1 MITSLHTYT
10 YSVWK
15 WRNDILHKDAV
26 KSIKVLRRQRL
37 QQRTT
42 DLYQRGR
49 ANFTPRQEENYFK
62 LPLEQRLRKG
72 TESLTVW
79 IRLVEAIFR
88 SEDKLDKKKW
98 TPG

>member
-1 MITSLHTYT
+1 MQLGNNSLPQGYLTKEWLIVQNQWLCASNTNSKGKNWIKEMITSLHTYT

-49 ANFTPRQEENYFK
+49 ANFTPRQEEN
-62 LPLEQRLRKG
+62 
-72 TESLTVW
+72 
-79 IRLVEAIFR
+79 
-88 SEDKLDKKKW
+88 
-98 TPG
+98 